1 MDVAARQAGGDV
13 PPGGKM
19 HFSRM
24 DEGTDADDE
33 VLKAVHV
40 PIETFAPMVHRV
52 LHREWSPPEPS
63 TD

>member
-1 MDVAARQAGGDV
+1 
-13 PPGGKM
+13 M